1 MDNYIYTSRNSDGE
15 IIPSNIM
22 ALLTKL
28 GSLEESFKN
37 NALTINNNEIENLK
51 NSEVNNKITA
61 WNWSKSFTQQ

>member
-1 MDNYIYTSRNSDGE
+1 
-15 IIPSNIM
+15 M

-28 GSLEESFKN
+28 GSLDESFKN